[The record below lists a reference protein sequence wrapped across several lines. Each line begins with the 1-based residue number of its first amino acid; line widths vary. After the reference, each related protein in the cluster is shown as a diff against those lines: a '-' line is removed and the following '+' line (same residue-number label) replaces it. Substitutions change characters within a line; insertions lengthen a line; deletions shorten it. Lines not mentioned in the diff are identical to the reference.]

1 MVLALDQLNGGAGSQ
16 IGAADADNDKDLGIG
31 TDALG
36 GAADPAHLLCLLKGG
51 QLQPAEEIVAGTLSL
66 GQDLVGVEDLLLRGE
81 QVGQGQIAPYVGN
94 VKFYHK
100 GQLLFSIFSCFY
112 VTSKSPK
119 TQAHVKKSLGG
130 NLYAKRV

>member
-1 MVLALDQLNGGAGSQ
+1 MVLALDQLDGGTGPQ
-16 IGAADADNDKDLGIG
+16 IGAADADDDKDLGIG
-31 TDALG
+31 TNALG
-36 GAADPAHLLCLLKGG
+36 SAADPAHLLCLLKGG
-51 QLQPAEEIVAGTLSL
+51 QLQPAEEVVAGAFPLS
-66 GQDLVGVEDLLLRGE
+66 QDLVSVENLLLRGE
-81 QVGQGQIAPYVGN
+81 QVGQGQFAPYVGN
-94 VKFYHK
+94 VKFYHN